1 MTIDDLIDEIIT
13 CNDLG
18 DLKVRLKDY
27 LDSDVNISIVDRFKE
42 PATEVLSYLNLINGS
57 KLKAIGKIAQ
67 RLSEGYSVA
76 DLKRIIDVKCE
87 EWGDVKKMAPFLK
100 PQTLFGS
107 RNKVDKYLDHV
118 KLDDG
123 FNKKQVVKSR
133 PDTIILPDFN

>member
-13 CNDLG
+13 CVDLD

-27 LDSDVNISIVDRFKE
+27 LDSGPSTSVVDRFSE
-42 PATEVLSYLNLINGS
+42 PANEVLSYLNLINGS

-87 EWGDVKKMAPFLK
+87 EWGDIKKMAPFLK

-107 RNKVDKYLDHV
+107 RNKVNKYLDHV
-118 KLDDG
+118 KLDDS
-123 FNKKQVVKSR
+123 FTKKQVAKSR
-133 PDTIILPDFN
+133 PDTIVLPDFN